1 MSAGPA
7 YGTFQEDDLGQL
19 TVGRFADFTVLS
31 EDPRS
36 VASGELL
43 DLTVRMT
50 VMGGD
55 MTFDVN
61 EAGGR

>member
-7 YGTFQEDDLGQL
+7 YATFQEDDLGQL

-31 EDPRS
+31 DDPRS
-36 VASGELL
+36 VASGALL

-55 MTFDVN
+55 VTFDLDA
-61 EAGGR
+61 EGR